1 MAQNIDWIFSLPAG
15 EPVWIAE
22 EERLAQSNRFLVD
35 LLEETGAGEFSSV
48 ETVLLPREMSIQSRW
63 DINAGQCCGKI
74 VALETAER
82 GRGGQLRFVCQS
94 DDPKLRAFL
103 PVRAVGLVPAK
114 FVFRT
119 KAECLRYCCRGISR
133 TFSVRY
139 CDELL
144 AALDQI
150 QRRVKGVRRI
160 CSAEESELGASDISI
175 ALDAML
181 D

>member
-1 MAQNIDWIFSLPAG
+1 MAHNIDWIFSLPAG

-22 EERLAQSNRFLVD
+22 EERLAKSNRFLVD
-35 LLEETGAGEFSSV
+35 LLEETGVGEFSSV

-63 DINAGQCCGKI
+63 DISAGTCVGKI
-74 VALETAER
+74 VALEFAER
-82 GRGGQLRFVCQS
+82 GRSGQLRFVCQCA
-94 DDPKLRAFL
+94 DPKLRAFF
-103 PVRAVGLVPAK
+103 PVRAVGLVPTK

-119 KAECLRYCCRGISR
+119 KAECLRYCCRGIAR

-139 CDELL
+139 CDEIL
-144 AALDQI
+144 AAIDQI